1 MSEQGSGSAADLDL
15 VEVEKLLRAQLAEV
29 HGQVEDLTRP
39 PEQGAAIGF
48 GKRVGDGTT
57 EAITR
62 FTDVGIANNVHAIER
77 RIERALTKLEEGT
90 YGVCD
95 RCGVTIAEGRL
106 RAEPASV
113 LCIDCAKLR

>member
-1 MSEQGSGSAADLDL
+1 MSDRSAGELDLDQ
-15 VEVEKLLRAQLAEV
+15 VRGLLTERLAEV
-29 HGQVEDLTRP
+29 RGQVADLTRP

-62 FTDVGIANNVHAIER
+62 FTDVGIANNVHAIEQ
-77 RIERALTKLEEGT
+77 RIERALEKLDEGS

-95 RCGVTIAEGRL
+95 GCGEPIGAGRL
-106 RAEPASV
+106 QAEPASV
-113 LCIDCAKLR
+113 LCIDCAKAS